1 MIKQAPE
8 EENIVK
14 EEVKELD
21 RIESPKV
28 SKYSLDNIIFLFI
41 RKINLQFINH
51 TIIIL
56 RQS

>member
-14 EEVKELD
+14 EDVKELD

-28 SKYSLDNIIFLFI
+28 SKYYLYNIFLVFS
-41 RKINLQFINH
+41 KNQF
-51 TIIIL
+51 TIYKPSYPNIT
-56 RQS
+56 QS